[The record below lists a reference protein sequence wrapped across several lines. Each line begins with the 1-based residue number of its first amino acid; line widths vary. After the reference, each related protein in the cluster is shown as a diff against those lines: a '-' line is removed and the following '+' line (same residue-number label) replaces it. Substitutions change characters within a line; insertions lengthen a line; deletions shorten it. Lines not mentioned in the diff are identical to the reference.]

1 VVDLAVTDNFQGHL
15 LHHGK
20 RRLVVGF
27 RALLPAVGKSTGS
40 DHRVALY
47 SMLSYIVPKL
57 KLSSDLVQA
66 ATPILTKEAQTH
78 EQPTAALASLLSGHV
93 SMLLQPDVD
102 EPLPAETTALIAKE
116 INNAKAGIKRAFC
129 DLTGAVLFEGDT
141 IFLQKKESYLP
152 MPFYLLL
159 KPV

>member
-1 VVDLAVTDNFQGHL
+1 
-15 LHHGK
+15 
-20 RRLVVGF
+20 
-27 RALLPAVGKSTGS
+27 
-40 DHRVALY
+40 
-47 SMLSYIVPKL
+47 MLSYIVPKP

-116 INNAKAGIKRAFC
+116 INNAKAGTKRGFC
-129 DLTGAVLFEGDT
+129 VLAGAVLFEGDT
-141 IFLQKKESYLP
+141 ILSTEKGIIFAHVILP
-152 MPFYLLL
+152 SLDSKWRAYRRLYCRLCSPRLFCSLRKVWYV
-159 KPV
+159 KRCRKCFI